1 MLRHFEQALSE
12 GQTNKQTDRQ
22 TNKERERERQRER
35 ERERERD
42 TPVLFFASR
51 EAFEGGE
58 TRPPGLGEA
67 VALYPA
73 SVQMKAIS

>member
-22 TNKERERERQRER
+22 TNKERERDK